1 MRALEIARA
10 PDTVAAV
17 GGVDRTFHFLQL
29 WTFEVNAV
37 ASRHAIVPSP
47 SVSSHMTVSRERTE
61 VERSVDQTRI
71 RSFTDDLGQTWL
83 VTERPF
89 SEYDRRSGSSLI
101 FSSELAV
108 RRVRDYPSDWYALSD
123 SDLASLSWR
132 V

>member
-1 MRALEIARA
+1 
-10 PDTVAAV
+10 
-17 GGVDRTFHFLQL
+17 
-29 WTFEVNAV
+29 
-37 ASRHAIVPSP
+37 
-47 SVSSHMTVSRERTE
+47 MTVSRERTE
-61 VERSVDQTRI
+61 VERSAVQTRI